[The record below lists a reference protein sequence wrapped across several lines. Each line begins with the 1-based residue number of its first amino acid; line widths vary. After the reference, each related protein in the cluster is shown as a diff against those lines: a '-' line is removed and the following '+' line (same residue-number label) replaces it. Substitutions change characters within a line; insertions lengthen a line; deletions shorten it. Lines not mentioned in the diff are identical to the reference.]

1 LQYVIFL
8 HVIRYTVF
16 SSCFS
21 LGLPTQYAR
30 RNTVFG
36 LPTTYSILYVSHCAE
51 PSDKAISY
59 TYSRMIYFLPLTLT
73 LSLRGEREM
82 IQYPLWAR
90 RKFSKNWFFKLHL
103 VACLR
108 YYYFT
113 LYGILSFLLVFL
125 LDYILYT
132 TYSIL
137 YVNSILFRCI
147 YCCIIL
153 YWTRYA
159 IHTTQYCIWTTY
171 YLLDTVFFMLS
182 I

>member
-1 LQYVIFL
+1 MQYVIFL

-73 LSLRGEREM
+73 PSLRGEREM

-103 VACLR
+103 AACLL

-113 LYGILSFLLVFL
+113 LYVILSFLLVFV
-125 LDYILYT
+125 LDYLRNT
-132 TYSIL
+132 HDA
-137 YVNSILFRCI
+137 ILF
-147 YCCIIL
+147 L
-153 YWTRYA
+153 
-159 IHTTQYCIWTTY
+159 QY
-171 YLLDTVFFMLS
+171 
-182 I
+182 